1 MSKNTTNLSDLPCTC
16 GTLEQ
21 YVDGLC
27 PGCIE
32 AADQAWLAT
41 ERALA
46 CDAAAVR
53 AEAIDLTKECIYPQ
67 PTGSWEM
74 PFLRVDEDDA
84 GESCEGACDA
94 GRACHDEDE
103 PREGDDDRYY
113 SGTGERM
120 DDSSYER
127 YLNRG

>member
-32 AADQAWLAT
+32 TADRTADRKAAIEASDRAWLDI
-41 ERALA
+41 ELALKR
-46 CDAAAVR
+46 DAD
-53 AEAIDLTKECIYPQ
+53 AI
-67 PTGSWEM
+67 
-74 PFLRVDEDDA
+74 FA
-84 GESCEGACDA
+84 GQSCKGACQEE
-94 GRACHDEDE
+94 EDV
-103 PREGDDDRYY
+103 REGDDDRYY
-113 SGTGERM
+113 SGTGESM

>member
-1 MSKNTTNLSDLPCTC
+1 MPCTC
-16 GTLEQ
+16 STFEA

-32 AADQAWLAT
+32 ATDRAADLN
-41 ERALA
+41 
-46 CDAAAVR
+46 
-53 AEAIDLTKECIYPQ
+53 
-67 PTGSWEM
+67 
-74 PFLRVDEDDA
+74 DDM

-113 SGTGERM
+113 SGTGERI
-120 DDSSYER
+120 DDESYER

>member
-1 MSKNTTNLSDLPCTC
+1 MPCTC
-16 GTLEQ
+16 TSMDQ

-32 AADQAWLAT
+32 AAD
-41 ERALA
+41 R
-46 CDAAAVR
+46 DA
-53 AEAIDLTKECIYPQ
+53 DLK
-67 PTGSWEM
+67 
-74 PFLRVDEDDA
+74 
-84 GESCEGACDA
+84 ESCEGACDA

-103 PREGDDDRYY
+103 SAVREGDDDRYY
-113 SGTGERM
+113 SGTGESM

>member
-1 MSKNTTNLSDLPCTC
+1 MDIKPTTPSDEMPCTC
-16 GTLEQ
+16 TSMDQ

-32 AADQAWLAT
+32 AAD
-41 ERALA
+41 RAA
-46 CDAAAVR
+46 
-53 AEAIDLTKECIYPQ
+53 DLN
-67 PTGSWEM
+67 
-74 PFLRVDEDDA
+74 DDM

-103 PREGDDDRYY
+103 PYGEREDRYY
-113 SGTGERM
+113 SGTGESM

>member
-1 MSKNTTNLSDLPCTC
+1 MDIKPTTPADEMPCTC
-16 GTLEQ
+16 TSMDQ

-32 AADQAWLAT
+32 AAD
-41 ERALA
+41 R
-46 CDAAAVR
+46 DA
-53 AEAIDLTKECIYPQ
+53 DLK
-67 PTGSWEM
+67 
-74 PFLRVDEDDA
+74 
-84 GESCEGACDA
+84 ESCEGACDA

-103 PREGDDDRYY
+103 SSVREGDDDRYY
-113 SGTGERM
+113 SGTGESM

>member
-32 AADQAWLAT
+32 AAD
-41 ERALA
+41 R
-46 CDAAAVR
+46 DA
-53 AEAIDLTKECIYPQ
+53 DLK
-67 PTGSWEM
+67 
-74 PFLRVDEDDA
+74 
-84 GESCEGACDA
+84 ESCEGACDA

-103 PREGDDDRYY
+103 SAVREGDDDRYY
-113 SGTGERM
+113 SGTGESM

>member
-46 CDAAAVR
+46 RDAAAVR

-67 PTGSWEM
+67 PTGNAFPQAM
-74 PFLRVDEDDA
+74 IDDA
-84 GESCEGACDA
+84 FEGDDESAV
-94 GRACHDEDE
+94 
-103 PREGDDDRYY
+103 REGDDDRYY
-113 SGTGERM
+113 SGSGESM

>member
-1 MSKNTTNLSDLPCTC
+1 MDIKPTTPSDELPCTC
-16 GTLEQ
+16 TSMDQ

-32 AADQAWLAT
+32 AADRTA
-41 ERALA
+41 
-46 CDAAAVR
+46 
-53 AEAIDLTKECIYPQ
+53 DLSKECIYPQ
-67 PTGSWEM
+67 PTGNWEM
-74 PFLRVDEDDA
+74 PFLREDGDDA
-84 GESCEGACDA
+84 E
-94 GRACHDEDE
+94 E

-113 SGTGERM
+113 SGTGESM

>member
-32 AADQAWLAT
+32 AADQAWLDT

-46 CDAAAVR
+46 RDAAAIFG
-53 AEAIDLTKECIYPQ
+53 EPIDPNTLQDI
-67 PTGSWEM
+67 
-74 PFLRVDEDDA
+74 
-84 GESCEGACDA
+84 
-94 GRACHDEDE
+94 E
-103 PREGDDDRYY
+103 PEEVREGDDDRYY
-113 SGTGERM
+113 SGTGESM

>member
-1 MSKNTTNLSDLPCTC
+1 MDIKPTTPSDELPCTC
-16 GTLEQ
+16 TSMDQ

-32 AADQAWLAT
+32 AAD
-41 ERALA
+41 RAA
-46 CDAAAVR
+46 
-53 AEAIDLTKECIYPQ
+53 DLSKECIYPQ
-67 PTGSWEM
+67 PTGNWEM
-74 PFLRVDEDDA
+74 PFLREDGDDA
-84 GESCEGACDA
+84 E
-94 GRACHDEDE
+94 E

-113 SGTGERM
+113 SGTGESM

>member
-32 AADQAWLAT
+32 AAD
-41 ERALA
+41 R
-46 CDAAAVR
+46 DA
-53 AEAIDLTKECIYPQ
+53 DLK
-67 PTGSWEM
+67 
-74 PFLRVDEDDA
+74 
-84 GESCEGACDA
+84 ESCEGACDA

-103 PREGDDDRYY
+103 PREGDDDRYW

-120 DDSSYER
+120 DDESYER

>member
-32 AADQAWLAT
+32 AADRTA
-41 ERALA
+41 
-46 CDAAAVR
+46 
-53 AEAIDLTKECIYPQ
+53 DLNNECIYPQ
-67 PTGSWEM
+67 PTGSWNM
-74 PFLRVDEDDA
+74 PFLREDGEDM

-94 GRACHDEDE
+94 GRACQEDEDVPE
-103 PREGDDDRYY
+103 EREDRYY
-113 SGTGERM
+113 SGTGEM
-120 DDSSYER
+120 IGDGPDDDSYTR
-127 YLNRG
+127 YLDRG